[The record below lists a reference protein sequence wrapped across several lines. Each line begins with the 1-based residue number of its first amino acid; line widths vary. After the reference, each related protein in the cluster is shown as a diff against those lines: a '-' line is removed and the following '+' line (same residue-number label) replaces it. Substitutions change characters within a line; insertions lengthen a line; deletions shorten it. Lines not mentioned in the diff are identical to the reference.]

1 MREMAAEIS
10 QAATAMCKKA
20 TAANALNE
28 KYFMGLTRIRPNQCA
43 FKDAFFGSSS
53 LEFNCGAVKIGHRWH
68 FTGALRR
75 NNLKLL
81 DQVQAVS
88 RLKHYSIRTEQA
100 GQTPPSLFPQE
111 FGWIDGHRS

>member
-1 MREMAAEIS
+1 MQDFVRPHH
-10 QAATAMCKKA
+10 
-20 TAANALNE
+20 
-28 KYFMGLTRIRPNQCA
+28 LTKIRPNNCA

-68 FTGALRR
+68 FTGALRG

-81 DQVQAVS
+81 DHVQAVS

-100 GQTPPSLFPQE
+100 GQTPLSLFPQK
-111 FGWIDGHRS
+111 FGWIDGKCSQRWYGGRCNAE